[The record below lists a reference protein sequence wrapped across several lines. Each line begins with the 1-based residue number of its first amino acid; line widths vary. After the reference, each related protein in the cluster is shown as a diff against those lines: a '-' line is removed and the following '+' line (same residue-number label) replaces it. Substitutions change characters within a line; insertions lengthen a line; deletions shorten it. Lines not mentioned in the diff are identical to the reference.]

1 MYCPSC
7 GKEMLSDVKYCPQCG
22 QEASPSPAQAPAKKS
37 KQPQPGHPTLAVFL
51 LGLMALGLQAFLT
64 AAIAQSKSATAKDL
78 AGINVAF
85 GFVYV
90 FLFIAFL
97 ASLFRKPK
105 VTENLKD
112 QEKNQSGAGKCL
124 LIMLLLLIL
133 PALFIAFGSYLPISP
148 AVSTTLAVII
158 LAIGLGLLWHFL
170 KQHREAFLQ
179 SFHTARER
187 IRFLIHHPLLTIFST
202 AAVIVLIL
210 FIYSVF
216 VQSNYKSLEQK
227 LPSLQDNLAEVAT
240 AKLMGDSI
248 MAGRGV
254 SNMWMGKI
262 ATNVKTTVSSL
273 KQLPTSGSLESYRK
287 AAIGWSDNISG
298 AAAKTAT
305 WKDLP
310 ESPPTFTLSLNDR
323 KVNDYIE
330 TSLQK
335 VAKLKAAGDL
345 AVKRQDRQTMYFIA
359 GQLLVQ
365 EHWLD
370 GIMHS
375 KNPGALGFRL
385 HLVPSAL
392 AWFPGPAN
400 RVWQCDSRS
409 TAQRCN
415 AGANPVDLVKNIR
428 QSAQRYAAAEPGA
441 DEQWDKVTADQL
453 KIPTNQ
459 GQYTDTKGGVYNGLP
474 NLPPQLS
481 PTEKAFVDDCKAK
494 GGTTANTGGVMTRM
508 PTTETGLRCNY
519 PHDGNPC
526 WDYLTRT
533 GRRYMGGNPGC
544 PEENLL
550 PPPPPPPP
558 APKPTPSPKPSPQP
572 SPQPSPEPTP
582 QNISWDGTYNLSSN
596 VNCNVPGIYSTG
608 LLPSSGSITVSGN
621 QVIFPGAGAAP
632 IDSAGN
638 ASVATS
644 VSYSGASMQVQ
655 QTFNFSQSGGG
666 ATVRGNI
673 SLTGGGSVEG
683 TGFSLNCSGSFS
695 GSRQ

>member
-1 MYCPSC
+1 MYCPAC
-7 GKEMLSDVKYCPQCG
+7 GKEILSDSKYCPQCG
-22 QEASPSPAQAPAKKS
+22 QEASPSSAPAPAKNS
-37 KQPQPGHPTLAVFL
+37 RQPQQPQQPRQTHPTLGIFL
-51 LGLMALGLQAFLT
+51 MGLVVLGLHTFLVAAAAHSKT
-64 AAIAQSKSATAKDL
+64 ASAKDI
-78 AGINVAF
+78 AGINAVF
-85 GFVYV
+85 GFLYF

-97 ASLFRKPK
+97 ATLFRKPK
-105 VTENLKD
+105 MVENQKE
-112 QEKNQSGAGKCL
+112 QEKGSSGGGKCL
-124 LIMLLLLIL
+124 LIVLLILVL
-133 PALFIAFGSYLPISP
+133 PALFIAFGSYFSISP
-148 AVSTTLAVII
+148 AVSTALTVII

-179 SFHTARER
+179 SFRTARDR
-187 IRFLIHHPLLTIFST
+187 IKFLMHHPLLTIFS
-202 AAVIVLIL
+202 AVAVVVLIF
-210 FIYSVF
+210 FIYSLF

-227 LPSLQDNLAEVAT
+227 LPSLQDNLAEVTT

-262 ATNVKTTVSSL
+262 ATNVKATATSL
-273 KQLPTSGSLESYRK
+273 KQLPASGGLENYK
-287 AAIGWSDNISG
+287 KTALDWSDNVAS

-310 ESPPTFTLSLNDR
+310 ESPPTFTLSLNDG

-345 AVKRQDRQTMYFIA
+345 AVTRKDRQTMYFIA

-392 AWFPGPAN
+392 AWFPGPVN

-415 AGANPVDLVKNIR
+415 AGANPVDLVNTIR
-428 QSAQRYAAAEPGA
+428 RSAERYATAEPGA
-441 DEQWDKVTADQL
+441 DEQWSKVTADQL

-459 GQYTDTKGGVYNGLP
+459 GQYIDTKGGVYNGEP

-481 PTEKAFVDDCKAK
+481 PAERAFVDDCKGK
-494 GGTTANTGGVMTRM
+494 GGTTANTGGVMARM
-508 PTTETGLRCNY
+508 PTTEAGLRCNY
-519 PHDGNPC
+519 PHDGNNC
-526 WDYLTRT
+526 WDYLSRSE
-533 GRRYMGGNPGC
+533 RRYMGGNQGC

-558 APKPTPSPKPSPQP
+558 APKPTPTPSPSPTPKPSPQP
-572 SPQPSPEPTP
+572 TP
-582 QNISWDGTYNLSSN
+582 NISWDGTYSLSSN
-596 VNCNVPGIYSTG
+596 VNCNVPGVYSSG

-621 QVIFPGAGAAP
+621 QIVVPGYGSTP
-632 IDSAGN
+632 IDSSGN
-638 ASVATS
+638 AAMTLTVG
-644 VSYSGASMQVQ
+644 YGGANMQVH
-655 QTFNFSQSGGG
+655 QTFNFSQPGN
-666 ATVRGNI
+666 VRGNL
-673 SLTGGGSVEG
+673 SLTGGGSAEG
-683 TGFSLNCSGSFS
+683 TNFSLNCSGSFS